1 MLITP
6 SPTNS
11 ESHLAAQPTCASPFL
26 LAVVQ
31 LSFGGCAGRASPRER
46 SVPIS
51 LMVQVPRKTAA
62 AVPVHEPAQAAAA
75 AAPPASPD
83 EAYRSTALDVYELSA
98 ELGAAT
104 LDDVLLLTAGFTA
117 TSLVDLG
124 NDFATLRVTRDALRL
139 LGVAASFL
147 QRAPVADQHAVDLS
161 LDVVRV
167 GAWAAAEDA
176 RAHEALR
183 GANASKTTRDAGA
196 EAEARRV
203 LEGARSEKRKLA
215 DTVRAVAQSAA
226 VDVAVAHALAPAAHG
241 GARPGPDVS
250 LDLLVKQGRA
260 LVASNDASVK
270 RRAALYRL
278 TSARLDVA
286 LAIAEAASH
295 AAKVLDAPKVV
306 VTQES
311 VDWWDGATIAILQ
324 IVVRAFQGARETHP
338 GVPRVEFVSLRRRAN
353 AGAVPEGGGGE
364 PK

>member
-1 MLITP
+1 M
-6 SPTNS
+6 
-11 ESHLAAQPTCASPFL
+11 
-26 LAVVQ
+26 
-31 LSFGGCAGRASPRER
+31 
-46 SVPIS
+46 
-51 LMVQVPRKTAA
+51 
-62 AVPVHEPAQAAAA
+62 
-75 AAPPASPD
+75 
-83 EAYRSTALDVYELSA
+83 
-98 ELGAAT
+98 
-104 LDDVLLLTAGFTA
+104 
-117 TSLVDLG
+117 
-124 NDFATLRVTRDALRL
+124 
-139 LGVAASFL
+139 
-147 QRAPVADQHAVDLS
+147 
-161 LDVVRV
+161 
-167 GAWAAAEDA
+167 
-176 RAHEALR
+176 R
-183 GANASKTTRDAGA
+183 G
-196 EAEARRV
+196 
-203 LEGARSEKRKLA
+203 
-215 DTVRAVAQSAA
+215 VAQSPA

-364 PK
+364 PEGGGGEPK